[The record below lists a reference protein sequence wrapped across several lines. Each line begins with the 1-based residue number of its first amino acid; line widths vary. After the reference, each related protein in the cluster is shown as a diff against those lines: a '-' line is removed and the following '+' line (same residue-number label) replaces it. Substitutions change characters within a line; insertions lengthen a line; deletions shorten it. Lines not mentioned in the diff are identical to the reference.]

1 MRLNWKRALCLAAA
15 LLVLLPLASGLAADH
30 DKVINNQYGGD
41 WQPIPKSYVL
51 KTSVSYLNA
60 DLGALKQPND
70 LDIGPN
76 GHIYIADTGN
86 NRIVELDEKFQPVAA
101 YKNEE
106 QKKFRS
112 PQGVFVDEYGAI
124 FVADTD
130 NSRVVKMSSS
140 GKFVEE
146 FKKPTSA
153 ILGDNFNFTPR
164 KVAVSS
170 TGYLYAIRL
179 QWLMQIDA
187 QGKFCGYIGTNQV
200 GFDLWYRIRQLLSNE
215 RQRIALQKREP
226 SSIRSF
232 DIVDS
237 GALYVTTAETTAQLK
252 KINSV
257 GKNIYP
263 FTGKFGY
270 TIWNDQLAQNPIFSD
285 VAVNDD
291 EIVCMLEEHAGELHI
306 YDPDG
311 NNLTI
316 FGGLGEGS
324 GRMSSPVAVEIDND
338 GCVYVVDQKRN
349 ALMVFEPTYMM
360 QQVLQAVKL
369 YADGR
374 YTQAAEYW
382 QTILDIDSNFTLAN
396 AGLAKAY
403 FKQGEYGLAM
413 KYYRFSED
421 KLGYSQ
427 AFSRYKTEIIRNHF
441 PIVVLCCLAV
451 IVVLILIVKF
461 ILWYTRTILRRY
473 DSMI

>member
-1 MRLNWKRALCLAAA
+1 MRFDWKKALCLLAAM
-15 LLVLLPLASGLAADH
+15 LMMPLSCGLAADH
-30 DKVINNQYGGD
+30 DKVINNQYDGE
-41 WQPIPKSYVL
+41 WQPIPKTYVL
-51 KTSVSYLNA
+51 KTSVSYLNS
-60 DLGALKQPND
+60 DLGAFKQPND
-70 LDIGPN
+70 VDIGPN
-76 GHIYIADTGN
+76 GHIFIADTGN
-86 NRIVELDEKFQPVAA
+86 NRIVELHENFQPVGA
-101 YKNEE
+101 YNNAE

-112 PQGVFVDEYGAI
+112 PQGVFVDEFGAI

-140 GKFVEE
+140 GKYVEE
-146 FKKPTSA
+146 FKRPVSTL
-153 ILGDNFNFTPR
+153 LGDNFNFTPR

-187 QGKFCGYIGTNQV
+187 QGKFCGYIGTTQV

-226 SSIRSF
+226 SSILSF
-232 DIVDS
+232 DINKS
-237 GALYVTTAETTAQLK
+237 GVLYVTTAEKTAQLK

-263 FTGKFGY
+263 YTGQFGY
-270 TIWNDQLAQNPIFSD
+270 GIMNDQLLQNPVFSD
-285 VAVNDD
+285 VAVNDS
-291 EIVCMLEEHAGELHI
+291 EIVCMLENHAGELHI

-324 GRMSSPVAVEIDND
+324 GRLSSPVAVEIDNE
-338 GCVYVVDQKRN
+338 GNVYVVDQKRN
-349 ALMVFEPTYMM
+349 ALYVYEPTYMM
-360 QQVLQAVKL
+360 RQVLEAVTL

-374 YTQAAEYW
+374 YTEAAEYW
-382 QTILDIDSNFTLAN
+382 NAILEIDSNFILAN

-403 FKQGEYGLAM
+403 YKQGEYEKSM
-413 KYYRFSED
+413 EYYRVSGD
-421 KLGYSQ
+421 KNGYSQ
-427 AFSRYKTEIIRNHF
+427 AFSQYKTEIIRNHF

-451 IVVLILIVKF
+451 IAVLILIVKF